1 MMVGQGI
8 DPVQAEQERR
18 RQAVA
23 VKLDKRVSNLEAKGS
38 GTALKKCHLVGLG
51 QGTEDEAI
59 DAYGRDLIGPDD
71 MIIWLVGMSRA
82 AEDDPAKREQADE
95 NGK

>member
-1 MMVGQGI
+1 MRTVVNGVNAM
-8 DPVQAEQERR
+8 
-18 RQAVA
+18 
-23 VKLDKRVSNLEAKGS
+23 KLDRRVSNLEAKGS
-38 GTALKKCHLVGLG
+38 GTALQKIHLVGLG

-82 AEDDPAKREQADE
+82 AEDDPVDSTPHKDEEADAKPLV
-95 NGK
+95 GKGRA

>member
-1 MMVGQGI
+1 LVG
-8 DPVQAEQERR
+8 RR
-18 RQAVA
+18 IA
-23 VKLDKRVSNLEAKGS
+23 VKLDKRVLDLEAKGT

-71 MIIWLVGMSRA
+71 MIILLVGMDRA
-82 AEDDPAKREQADE
+82 AEYDPVDPTP
-95 NGK
+95 G